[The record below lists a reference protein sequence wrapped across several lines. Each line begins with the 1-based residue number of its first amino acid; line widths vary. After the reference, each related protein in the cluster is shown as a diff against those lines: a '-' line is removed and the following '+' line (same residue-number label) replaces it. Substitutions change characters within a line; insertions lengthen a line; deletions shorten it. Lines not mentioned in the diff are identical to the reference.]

1 VVGDGTLTWFRGLV
15 ADTQQRLSGLADLQ
29 EEPERFHGRAILEE
43 DGIEAVMAPGGTPV
57 GLTLGQRSLRLG
69 PDRLAER
76 ILRAQRLAA
85 EDANRKYATAV
96 AEVSGMDPSRLA
108 FDGRR
113 AREAADELGAAERDL
128 ERRSR

>member
-1 VVGDGTLTWFRGLV
+1 MASDGTLAWFRGLV

-69 PDRLAER
+69 PDRLA
-76 ILRAQRLAA
+76 
-85 EDANRKYATAV
+85 
-96 AEVSGMDPSRLA
+96 

-113 AREAADELGAAERDL
+113 AREAAAELGAADRDL